1 MVFKYYIILTKTI
14 HLNLII
20 INLIKV
26 SLSQNLILN
35 LLQQISYF
43 LLFIMYKYLII
54 HIINVLHY

>member
-1 MVFKYYIILTKTI
+1 MAFKYYIILTKTV

-20 INLIKV
+20 INYSKV